1 MLRRDSKIHLAGISS
16 IIVTIVASFWGFGLA
31 DKVFDFDSLVQEI
44 KEGIRDP
51 EIKQNKEEILV
62 EHTEDESEQIEEIA
76 LEQDVTS
83 EESLHPTKEMN
94 AEPEIVS
101 SESEFETEYDNYNQ
115 ENKRTKAKLLQ
126 ERIELLEERLFELS
140 GSGTGWEG
148 ARHLSKFT
156 TIKLK
161 LEPIAGTELTEFR
174 IMSGMLSYGGIG
186 ISLEEG
192 KVSIEQNIFLIE
204 IEHDE
209 ATDPYLTMTAKI
221 IGSILDDNKIE
232 LDFEDQLL
240 YLVKEDKT
248 PIHLDLKTT
257 LTF

>member
-1 MLRRDSKIHLAGISS
+1 M
-16 IIVTIVASFWGFGLA
+16 ASFWGFGLA
-31 DKVFDFDSLVQEI
+31 DKVFDFDLFVQEI
-44 KEGIRDP
+44 KEGIRDS
-51 EIKQNKEEILV
+51 EIKQDGEEILV
-62 EHTEDESEQIEEIA
+62 EHTEDESEQIGEKV

-101 SESEFETEYDNYNQ
+101 SQSEFETEDDRYNQ
-115 ENKRTKAKLLQ
+115 INKRTKAKLLR
-126 ERIELLEERLFELS
+126 ERIKMLEERLFELS

-148 ARHLSKFT
+148 SRHLSKYT
-156 TIKLK
+156 TIDLE
-161 LEPIAGTELTEFR
+161 LEPIVGTKLTEFR
-174 IMSGMLSYGGIG
+174 IISGRLIYDSIG
-186 ISLEEG
+186 IQLEEG

-209 ATDPYLTMTAKI
+209 AMDPYLTMTAKI
-221 IGSILDDNKIE
+221 SGSILDDDDNKIK

-240 YLVKEDKT
+240 YLVKDDKT